1 MCDIKYEELEE
12 IQVTAAYTLFRAL
25 KENKNIESI
34 EDFWNFYED
43 RKNDFRNNQKCG
55 HSSIERQ

>member
-25 KENKNIESI
+25 KENKNIQNI

-43 RKNDFRNNQKCG
+43 RKNDFRNNRNCG